1 MGLATTD
8 AFKQIGN
15 KNTKLKKL
23 SSEELK
29 MVQKVLLEMV
39 IDFDAVCSKNRIN
52 YHLTGGSC
60 LGAVRHNGFIPW
72 DDDVDID
79 IPRKDYEKLKKVF
92 NDELGRK
99 YFLQSIDTSESYQLN
114 VPKIRKKGTI
124 YRTKDDI
131 GQEDVG
137 ICIELCIIENVYN
150 CVILRYVQGLLSLMF
165 GFINSC
171 RNFYRN
177 RKIYLE
183 MAGDDK
189 TIRRTFRT
197 KIILGFFFAWR
208 SSRGWAKTW
217 NKVNKMCKN
226 DRSKYVSVPV
236 GRKHF
241 FGELYRRDEFC
252 ENVRHSFEGRDFLIP
267 KDYDKYLKHMYGN
280 YMTIPKKKDQ
290 ETHTIFELDFG
301 NEADEV

>member
-23 SSEELK
+23 STEELK
-29 MVQKVLLEMV
+29 RVQQVLFEMV
-39 IDFDAVCSKNRIN
+39 VDFDEVCTKHKIN

-79 IPRKDYEKLKKVF
+79 IPRKDYERLKKVF
-92 NDELGRK
+92 DKELSKK
-99 YFLQSIDTSESYQLN
+99 YVLQSIDTLDTYQLN
-114 VPKIRKKGTI
+114 VPKIRKIGTV

-189 TIRRTFRT
+189 TIKRTFRT
-197 KIILGFFFAWR
+197 KIVLGFLFAWR
-208 SSRGWAKTW
+208 SSRGWAKAW
-217 NKVNKMCKN
+217 DRVNRMCKN
-226 DRSKYVSVPV
+226 DKSKYVSVPV

-241 FGELYRRDEFC
+241 FGELYRRNEFC
-252 ENVRHSFEGRDFLIP
+252 EGVRFDFEGKQFLIP
-267 KDYDKYLKHMYGN
+267 KEYDKYLRHMYGD
-280 YMTIPKKKDQ
+280 YMVIPDKKNQ
-290 ETHTIFELDFG
+290 EAHTIFELDFG
-301 NEADEV
+301 DKT